1 MGTTYDVFARQ
12 EYPEPLIYIGS
23 VEVNNAAEVAGLSL
37 EKYGPESEWIEMVA
51 VPHQKIVTVFS
62 EYGEDHHE

>member
-1 MGTTYDVFARQ
+1 MYDVFARQ

-23 VEVNNAAEVAGLSL
+23 VEVDNADAVAGVSL

-51 VPHQKIVTVFS
+51 VPQQKIVTVFS
-62 EYGEDHHE
+62 EYGEDNHE